1 MKTDIKER
9 LDTLGKLTKFNC
21 IVISFFFYNM
31 QSDNGK
37 KWKKWDFA
45 RRLLHVPAVARVSSD
60 FWGAGF
66 GETQWAWK
74 ATMTMK
80 MRLLGTVIVI

>member
-1 MKTDIKER
+1 M
-9 LDTLGKLTKFNC
+9 
-21 IVISFFFYNM
+21 SFFFYNM

-37 KWKKWDFA
+37 KWKKLDFA
-45 RRLLHVPAVARVSSD
+45 RRLLPAVARVSSD